1 VRRRRYRLGAPICPA
16 SARSADLPGI
26 YPGPLDTRRTA
37 STLHPDKRMKAP
49 RTIQAAERLGSLSE
63 PVRLR
68 VLALLATEELSVGEV
83 AKILQLPQST
93 VSRHLK
99 ALAEAGW
106 VEKRAAGTA
115 TLYSMEPDELEEAAR
130 ALWAPVQRSLE
141 GSREIAEDRERLAA
155 VLAERPADSQAYF
168 GRIGGEWAQVRR
180 ELFGDRFTLEALAG
194 LVPPEWVVADLGCG
208 TGDVAAVLGPLV
220 ERVVAVDLSSAMLEA
235 AKGRLAGCPSVE
247 FVEGSLESL
256 PLEDGSVDAAVCSL
270 GHAGAGRAGAQRDPA
285 GRARDAGADGLRE
298 EYGASK
304 PLGPPEDHGLAAHDR
319 ADGGA
324 DRDARRSGGRRPLG
338 SCNIFSTQDSGRR
351 GGRWSGR
358 DGTPEN
364 PQGRPGVRLEG
375 RDARG
380 VLVVH
385 RSRRSL
391 GRTAR
396 ARTRSSTTAATPRC
410 WCTRGRVRAAGK
422 VPDFDPELTPRSGS
436 GPHTPGAIS
445 QPTRPG
451 SQGGRRLIRA

>member
-1 VRRRRYRLGAPICPA
+1 
-16 SARSADLPGI
+16 
-26 YPGPLDTRRTA
+26 
-37 STLHPDKRMKAP
+37 MKAP

-270 GHAGAGRAGAQRDPA
+270 VLHHVERPEAVIGQMGRV
-285 GRARDAGADGLRE
+285 LRTE
-298 EYGASK
+298 
-304 PLGPPEDHGLAAHDR
+304 
-319 ADGGA
+319 
-324 DRDARRSGGRRPLG
+324 
-338 SCNIFSTQDSGRR
+338 RR
-351 GGRWSGR
+351 GGVGLVVDMLEHRRTEYRHTMGHRHLGFRPEAVEAWMREAGFARVKFRELSREASGR
-358 DGTPEN
+358 G
-364 PQGRPGVRLEG
+364 PGLF
-375 RDARG
+375 A
-380 VLVVH
+380 
-385 RSRRSL
+385 
-391 GRTAR
+391 
-396 ARTRSSTTAATPRC
+396 
-410 WCTRGRVRAAGK
+410 AAGWL
-422 VPDFDPELTPRSGS
+422 ER
-436 GPHTPGAIS
+436 
-445 QPTRPG
+445 
-451 SQGGRRLIRA
+451 